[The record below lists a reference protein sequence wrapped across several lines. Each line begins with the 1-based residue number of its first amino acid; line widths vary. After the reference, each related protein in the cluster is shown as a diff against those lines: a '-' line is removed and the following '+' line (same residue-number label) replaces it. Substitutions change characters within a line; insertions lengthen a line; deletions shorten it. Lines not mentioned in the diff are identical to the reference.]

1 MSQIIGKFSARDYGF
16 SATAPAQNWIGG
28 AWQDASTGET
38 LEVLNPRHGK
48 AMSRV
53 PMSAY
58 ADVDRAVAAA
68 TEAFEEWR
76 QWPMRERAQV
86 MYRLRS
92 LLEAER
98 EPLAWLISHENGK
111 DIAQAVA
118 EVDKAIECVE
128 FGCSLPNMAA
138 GEQLEV
144 SRGVTC
150 QLVHEPLGVVAG
162 VTPFNFPLMVPLWM
176 LPQALVGGNCFV
188 LKPSE
193 QVPLSAVRLAEL
205 LVDAGLPSGVF
216 NLVHGGKPT
225 VEALCDHPGIEAL
238 GFVGSTAVAR
248 SVYGRACGNGKR
260 ALCLGGAKNHLIVVP
275 DADVELT
282 AENVVASFT
291 GCSGQRCMAA
301 ANLVAVGDVDHII
314 AAIAERAAKLVMGTD
329 LGAITNPGSV
339 ARITGYIDGAEQ
351 AGAKVLVDGRQRRGP
366 DADGYWVGPTV
377 LDNVAPD
384 SPAAQDEIFGPVLSI
399 IRVPNLDAAIA
410 LENAS
415 PYGNAASVYTTSGH
429 VAREVMS
436 RVEAGMCGVNVGVPV
451 PREPF
456 GFGGWNDSLFGHG

>member
-1 MSQIIGKFSARDYGF
+1 
-16 SATAPAQNWIGG
+16 
-28 AWQDASTGET
+28 
-38 LEVLNPRHGK
+38 
-48 AMSRV
+48 
-53 PMSAY
+53 
-58 ADVDRAVAAA
+58 
-68 TEAFEEWR
+68 
-76 QWPMRERAQV
+76 
-86 MYRLRS
+86 
-92 LLEAER
+92 
-98 EPLAWLISHENGK
+98 
-111 DIAQAVA
+111 
-118 EVDKAIECVE
+118 
-128 FGCSLPNMAA
+128 
-138 GEQLEV
+138 
-144 SRGVTC
+144 
-150 QLVHEPLGVVAG
+150 
-162 VTPFNFPLMVPLWM
+162 
-176 LPQALVGGNCFV
+176 PQALVGGNCFV

-351 AGAKVLVDGRQRRGP
+351 AGAKVL
-366 DADGYWVGPTV
+366 
-377 LDNVAPD
+377 
-384 SPAAQDEIFGPVLSI
+384 
-399 IRVPNLDAAIA
+399 
-410 LENAS
+410 
-415 PYGNAASVYTTSGH
+415 
-429 VAREVMS
+429 
-436 RVEAGMCGVNVGVPV
+436 
-451 PREPF
+451 
-456 GFGGWNDSLFGHG
+456 